1 MANTKFSQIAPA
13 GAIGATDNVVGLQ
26 GGTTADVIFTMS
38 LLATFFWTSPTLSSP
53 VVTGL
58 LAMGDTTS
66 ASPALK
72 KSSTVLQARLA
83 DDSAFAPLQGK
94 LRTDANATTGL
105 VAGVLSALTNAS
117 ITITDASGQVYRV
130 PVII

>member
-1 MANTKFSQIAPA
+1 MANVKLSQIAPA
-13 GAIGATDNVVGLQ
+13 GAIGGADNVVGLQ
-26 GGTTADVIFTMS
+26 SGSDVLFTMS
-38 LLATFFWTSPTLSSP
+38 FMSTFFWTAP
-53 VVTGL
+53 VITNL
-58 LAMGDTTS
+58 MAFGDTTS
-66 ASPALK
+66 SSPGLK

-83 DDSAFAPLQGK
+83 DDSGFAPLQGK

-105 VAGVLSALTNAS
+105 SAGALALLTNAS

>member
-1 MANTKFSQIAPA
+1 MANVKFSQIAPA
-13 GAIGATDNVVGLQ
+13 GVISGADNVVGLQ
-26 GGTTADVIFTMS
+26 GGTTDVIFTMS
-38 LLATFFWTSPTLSSP
+38 VMSTFFWTAP
-53 VVTGL
+53 VITNL
-58 LAMGDTTS
+58 MAFGDTT
-66 ASPALK
+66 ASSPGLK